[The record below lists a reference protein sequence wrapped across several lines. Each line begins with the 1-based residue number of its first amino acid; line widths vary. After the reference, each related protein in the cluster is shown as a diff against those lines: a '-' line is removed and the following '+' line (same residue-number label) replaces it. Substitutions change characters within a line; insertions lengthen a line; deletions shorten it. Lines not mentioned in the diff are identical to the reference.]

1 MFSFASVLDLDPSN
15 GQSFIALCMPL
26 RREKAE
32 FTNLLKRLWQQ
43 MFELEIQVIYARVF
57 HAGLKRNNFS
67 FWCVSNGIVWKTTT
81 ASNISPT
88 FRLVIS
94 ALNIRTTYT
103 HLQPTKKYPYLPMPF
118 KWISI
123 KTIPLWNCSVV
134 GIQHSITI
142 TITIITSTLARP
154 RSVQLSSST
163 CTLCTVFVVDWMC
176 VLKCE
181 PNTIY
186 LH

>member
-1 MFSFASVLDLDPSN
+1 MTANVWIGDSSDLCPR
-15 GQSFIALCMPL
+15 IPCWT
-26 RREKAE
+26 KAE
-32 FTNLLKRLWQQ
+32 QFFILMRFEWNCMKNNNSIKYFTNLSIGH
-43 MFELEIQVIYARVF
+43 FCSEYPNNV
-57 HAGLKRNNFS
+57 HA
-67 FWCVSNGIVWKTTT
+67 
-81 ASNISPT
+81 
-88 FRLVIS
+88 
-94 ALNIRTTYT
+94 
-103 HLQPTKKYPYLPMPF
+103 LQPTKKYPYLPMPF

-134 GIQHSITI
+134 GIHHSITI

-176 VLKCE
+176 VLKWE